1 MDGVRNPY
9 VPGAGRQP
17 RLLAGRDTV
26 LERADI
32 AFRRLLLG
40 RSANG
45 QMLLG
50 LRGVGKTVLLNRMQ
64 AQAEAHGAMTFKIEA
79 PEGGSLP
86 SLLTPELRRV
96 LYSLDLSLAATQ
108 FVRSAGLALRNFASV
123 FKVAVGEMEF
133 GLDRTPGVA
142 DTGELEQDLP
152 QLLVTV
158 GLAARERDKAL
169 IIFIDEIQYLD
180 KTELA
185 ALIVAAHELTQR
197 ELPILLVGAGLPQ
210 IAALAG
216 EREIVRGAAARLPGN
231 RASRHRSRYRR
242 AARTRAGG
250 GGRVRRGGAR
260 THPGGDAPL
269 SVLPAG
275 VGLLRLGGG
284 RRVAD
289 RHGGRRGRSPRRSSK
304 SLDENSFACA
314 SIE

>member
-1 MDGVRNPY
+1 M
-9 VPGAGRQP
+9 
-17 RLLAGRDTV
+17 
-26 LERADI
+26 
-32 AFRRLLLG
+32 
-40 RSANG
+40 
-45 QMLLG
+45 
-50 LRGVGKTVLLNRMQ
+50 
-64 AQAEAHGAMTFKIEA
+64 
-79 PEGGSLP
+79 P

-133 GLDRTPGVA
+133 GLDRRPGVA

-216 EREIVRGAAARLPGN
+216 NAKSYAERLFDYPEIGPLDTEAATAALREPALEEEVEYDE
-231 RASRHRSRYRR
+231 AALALILEETHRYPFFLQVWGSYVWEEAVESPIGTEVVGKV
-242 AARTRAGG
+242 AAKIQ
-250 GGRVRRGGAR
+250 
-260 THPGGDAPL
+260 
-269 SVLPAG
+269 
-275 VGLLRLGGG
+275 
-284 RRVAD
+284 
-289 RHGGRRGRSPRRSSK
+289 K
-304 SLDENSFACA
+304 SLDENFFACA